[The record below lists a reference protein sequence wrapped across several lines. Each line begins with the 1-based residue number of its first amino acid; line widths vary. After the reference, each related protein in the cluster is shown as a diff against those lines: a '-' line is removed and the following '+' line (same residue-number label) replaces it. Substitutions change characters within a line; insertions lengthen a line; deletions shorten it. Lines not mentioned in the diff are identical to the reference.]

1 MNGTHYLHENEIKEC
16 SLFLLF
22 PYHRKMEHRRHKRD
36 ETNRQKD
43 SLKEGK
49 GSTQKGS
56 TYFICELYKI
66 PGIKKIETKRTTSG

>member
-1 MNGTHYLHENEIKEC
+1 
-16 SLFLLF
+16 
-22 PYHRKMEHRRHKRD
+22 MEYRRHKRD

-49 GSTQKGS
+49 GITQKGS
-56 TYFICELYKI
+56 TYFISELYKI